1 MAVSGAIQ
9 LSGGATRRHEGDLMS
24 ETTPHT
30 WSVEIFIG
38 ERDGQ
43 THARARLHTAD
54 RTSLEAT
61 GTARLNPRDQDV
73 PEIGE
78 ELAASRAL
86 SALAHLLLDT
96 AASDIEGVTHARAVL
111 AD

>member
-1 MAVSGAIQ
+1 MSKTTQ
-9 LSGGATRRHEGDLMS
+9 SLATR
-24 ETTPHT
+24 T
-30 WSVEIFIG
+30 WSVDILIG
-38 ERDGQ
+38 EHDGQ
-43 THARARLHTAD
+43 TNARARLHTGD

-61 GTARLNPRDQDV
+61 GTARLNPSDRDV
-73 PEIGE
+73 PEIGD

-111 AD
+111 SE

>member
-1 MAVSGAIQ
+1 
-9 LSGGATRRHEGDLMS
+9 MS
-24 ETTPHT
+24 ETTPHMT
-30 WSVEIFIG
+30 TRSWSVDVFIG

-43 THARARLHTAD
+43 TYARARLHTAD

-61 GTARLNPRDQDV
+61 GTARLNPSDRDV

-96 AASDIEGVTHARAVL
+96 AANDIEGFTHERPVL
-111 AD
+111 AE